1 MVLAAVIKLV
11 VRLRPLDAQ
20 PDQFHIRAD
29 QSAGAAFDRGSRQD
43 LFDALAPVLRVKP
56 VIEEFC
62 RFGAAWRSARGTSGM
77 GWSI

>member
-1 MVLAAVIKLV
+1 MPRRTNSIFERINQPEQHLTAV
-11 VRLRPLDAQ
+11 PAE
-20 PDQFHIRAD
+20 
-29 QSAGAAFDRGSRQD
+29 D

-62 RFGAAWRSARGTSGM
+62 RFGGAWRSARGTSGM

>member
-1 MVLAAVIKLV
+1 MLRRTNSIFERINQPEQHLIAV
-11 VRLRPLDAQ
+11 PAE
-20 PDQFHIRAD
+20 
-29 QSAGAAFDRGSRQD
+29 D

-62 RFGAAWRSARGTSGM
+62 RFGGAWRSARGTSGM